1 MEEFIEELE
10 RSSEGCLDKGTI
22 NLLRK
27 VSVKVVKSIKVHEDT
42 YIKLPNGLV
51 AVIPSTQLPFIW
63 LNILHIFCFRDY
75 SAYDDFIP
83 SSDWV
88 VIDVGAS
95 IGLYTLYVSSFVRK
109 GKIIAVEPASL
120 PRKYLRLNVE
130 LNDLS
135 NVVIDSHAVAPKSGS
150 LKLYVTRYWA
160 TTSAMKS
167 YADYMS
173 EVIKVETVNAVT
185 LDELLSN
192 YGLDRVDLIKLDI
205 EGYEDDVIRSSE
217 VIRERKVR
225 RLVVEVHKNV
235 VSPSNILNYL
245 RSVGYEVILHDVGLE
260 NQVFIYARS

>member
-1 MEEFIEELE
+1 MEEFIRELE
-10 RSSEGCLDKGTI
+10 SNSKGCLDKGTI

-27 VSVKVVKSIKVHEDT
+27 VSVKVVKGIKVLEDT

-75 SAYDDFIP
+75 TAYDDFIP

-95 IGLYTLYVSSFVRK
+95 IGLYTLYLSSFVRK
-109 GKIIAVEPASL
+109 GKIIAIEPASL
-120 PRKYLRLNVE
+120 PRKYLRMNVE

-135 NVVIDSHAVAPKSGS
+135 NVVIDSHAVAPRSGL
-150 LKLYVTRYWA
+150 LKLYVTKYWA
-160 TTSAMKS
+160 TTSAMRS
-167 YADYMS
+167 YASYMS
-173 EVIKVETVNAVT
+173 KIIKVETVNAVT
-185 LDELLSN
+185 LDELLSS
-192 YGLDRVDLIKLDI
+192 YGLDYVDLIKLDI

-235 VSPSNILNYL
+235 VDPSNVLNYL
-245 RSVGYEVILHDVGLE
+245 GSIGYEVILHDVGLE